1 MLLIA
6 IVFGPIGI
14 AVSIIVDL
22 LSLPNTLLK
31 ESKGFEHKYQLSS
44 DRLNDAQITVV
55 METFGKIF
63 YGQNFQGYKGQ
74 HMTLIQLMMMHR
86 KIFSIVDNLH
96 DLTCRG
102 NKDYKQALSNVQDY
116 NMTKI
121 LTRKCAIPDKNG
133 DYKEGRCDLD
143 VIYSVQMDIELLIK
157 SYTNQQNQICDDTIF
172 ENMTYP
178 ESGINLGLTLHGKE
192 EITAAHTQSRIIKNC
207 NCFVPNKPIHSNTTP
222 LVSNCLYPISNGTL
236 NVSRKGL
243 NEMATFLKHFVKVLL
258 KCHFPQILVRI
269 IFHVLKFYS
278 LI

>member
-6 IVFGPIGI
+6 LVLGPVAI
-14 AVSIIVDL
+14 AISIIVDL

-31 ESKGFEHKYQLSS
+31 ESKDFEHKYQLSS

-63 YGQNFQGYKGQ
+63 YGQNFQNYKGQ

-86 KIFSIVDNLH
+86 KIFSLVDNLH

-133 DYKEGRCDLD
+133 DYKEGKCDLD
-143 VIYSVQMDIELLIK
+143 VIYAV
-157 SYTNQQNQICDDTIF
+157 
-172 ENMTYP
+172 
-178 ESGINLGLTLHGKE
+178 
-192 EITAAHTQSRIIKNC
+192 
-207 NCFVPNKPIHSNTTP
+207 
-222 LVSNCLYPISNGTL
+222 
-236 NVSRKGL
+236 
-243 NEMATFLKHFVKVLL
+243 
-258 KCHFPQILVRI
+258 
-269 IFHVLKFYS
+269 
-278 LI
+278 